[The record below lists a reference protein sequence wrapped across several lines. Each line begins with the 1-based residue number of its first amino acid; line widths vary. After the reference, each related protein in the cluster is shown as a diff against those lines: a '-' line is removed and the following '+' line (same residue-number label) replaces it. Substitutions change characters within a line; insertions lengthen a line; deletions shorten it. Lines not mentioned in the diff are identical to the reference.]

1 MARDARELATSERFG
16 EIDPMN
22 TLALEEPGRFAFRE
36 PTSPRQPVAG
46 EALVRVSRVGICGT
60 DLHAWEGKQPFFQYP
75 RILGHELAVEVTA
88 VGGGVTRVAVGDKC
102 AVRPY
107 LACSECL
114 ACKNGKPNCCMRIRV
129 LGVHID
135 GGMQDWLTVPS
146 EYLHRSAKLSLEELA
161 LAEPLSIGA
170 HGVWRSGIGSGE
182 TALVIGAGPIGLA
195 VIAGVRAAGAK
206 FAVMEVSQKR
216 MAFCR
221 NHAGVETCIDATGDA
236 LEQVVEAFGGDLPGV
251 VFDCTGNPKSM
262 MSAFRYVAHGGKLV
276 FVGLY
281 PGDVTFSDPEFHKR
295 EMTILA
301 SRNATSA
308 DFDRVIAALEAGRI
322 LTAPWIEHRYTP
334 ETLVEAFPALL
345 NPELGVLKPLVN
357 WTA

>member
-1 MARDARELATSERFG
+1 
-16 EIDPMN
+16 MN
-22 TLALEEPGRFAFRE
+22 TLALEEPGRFGFRGVTA
-36 PTSPRQPVAG
+36 PVQPITG

-75 RILGHELAVEVTA
+75 RILGHELAVEVAA
-88 VGGGVTRVAVGDKC
+88 VGDGVTRVSVGDKC

-107 LACSECL
+107 LACGQCL
-114 ACKNGKPNCCMRIRV
+114 ACRKGTPNCCMQIRV

-135 GGMQDWLTVPS
+135 GGMQDWLTIPA
-146 EYLHRSAKLSLEELA
+146 EYLHKSAKLSLEELA
-161 LAEPLSIGA
+161 LVEPLSIGA
-170 HGVWRSGIGSGE
+170 HGVWRSAIGAGE

-195 VIAGVRAAGAK
+195 VVAGVRAAGAK
-206 FAVMEVSQKR
+206 FAVMEVSPKR
-216 MAFCR
+216 MQFCKQ
-221 NHAGVETCIDATGDA
+221 HAGVEICLDATGDA
-236 LEQVVEAFGGDLPGV
+236 LAQAVDAFGGDLPGV

-281 PGDVTFSDPEFHKR
+281 PGEITFSDPEFHKR

-301 SRNATSA
+301 SRNATGA

-334 ETLVEAFPALL
+334 ESLVEAFPALL

-357 WTA
+357 WSTT